1 MARRA
6 AQGSARFEDIGRAFA
21 YPLQPA
27 ALTSIL
33 AYALALMTGSLPVL
47 GFALALVVWAAAY
60 RYAIAVL
67 ERSAAGVAAAPDYVL
82 DAQPRSGA
90 VMLVLQLAFIALNL
104 VVSLWVDDNGQ
115 RYAWW
120 ALLALLQPAITINLV
135 LTGDIGSALNPVGW
149 FQLITRIGLGYLLL
163 VVVGALCLSVQGHA
177 NALLHQ
183 WLPGLFAT
191 VIAGFVAFYLLVF
204 NFHLMGRI
212 VYGRRLEIGFEPE
225 PVDDVLDPTTR
236 HQGFMR
242 ETERM
247 IADGKLKEAAAAL
260 KLHLDSEPHTTE
272 AMHRRYRRL
281 LEQTGDIVALGAHT
295 QTHVSR
301 LLGERRERDAMLLV
315 QEVNVRDPDFRLRDA
330 DQRAQIVRTAL
341 RSGMPEVALVQAAD
355 FHITWPKH
363 EAVPELAL
371 LAARLLVD
379 RRSDTAGAR
388 AVLAFAA
395 ERFPDDPLQQEI
407 LLKIEQIQALE
418 ARLDP

>member
-6 AQGSARFEDIGRAFA
+6 APGSARFEDIGRAFA

-27 ALTSIL
+27 ALTSIF
-33 AYALALMTGSLPVL
+33 AYALALMAGSIPVL

-82 DAQPRSGA
+82 NAQPGSGA
-90 VMLVLQLAFIALNL
+90 VMLGLQLVFIALNL
-104 VVSLWVDDNGQ
+104 VVSLWVEDTGQ

-120 ALLALLQPAITINLV
+120 AVLAALQPAITINLV

-163 VVVGALCLSVQGHA
+163 VLVGALCLTVQGHA
-177 NALLHQ
+177 NSLLHQ
-183 WLPGLFAT
+183 WLPGLLAR
-191 VIAGFVAFYLLVF
+191 VVGGLVAFYLLVF

-225 PVDDVLDPTTR
+225 PVHDPLDPTAR
-236 HQGFMR
+236 HQSFMR
-242 ETERM
+242 DTECM
-247 IADGKLKEAAAAL
+247 IADGNLTEAAAAL
-260 KLHLDSEPHTTE
+260 KLHLDSEPHSTE

-281 LEQTGDIVALGAHT
+281 LEQIGDIQALGAHT
-295 QTHVSR
+295 QTHASR
-301 LLGERRERDAMLLV
+301 MLAERRDRDAMLLV
-315 QEVNVRDPDFRLRDA
+315 QEVITRDQNFRVHDP
-330 DQRAQIVRTAL
+330 DQRAQISRTAM
-341 RSGMPEVALVQAAD
+341 RCGMPEVALAQAAD
-355 FHITWPKH
+355 FHTTWPKH

-388 AVLAFAA
+388 SVLAFAA